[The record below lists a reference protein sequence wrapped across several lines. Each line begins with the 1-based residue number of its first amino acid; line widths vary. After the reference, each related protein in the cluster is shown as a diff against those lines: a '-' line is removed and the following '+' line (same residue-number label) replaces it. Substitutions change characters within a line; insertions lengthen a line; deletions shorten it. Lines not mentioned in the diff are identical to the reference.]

1 MINQVFFK
9 HFKKG
14 KGKKSL
20 QETGLKYTVDLLFN
34 KERSHNIIQQKDI
47 RKKK

>member
-1 MINQVFFK
+1 MINQFLK
-9 HFKKG
+9 HFKKR

-34 KERSHNIIQQKDI
+34 KERSHKKVQQKYM